1 MIKLELA
8 HCCMSCDFA
17 DIQKTECS
25 QQVIEKELKKFQY
38 PADRVEIIDAPEV
51 IDMGEP
57 PVMAIRKVLVSS
69 GVPTAVAM
77 VLSMSL

>member
-25 QQVIEKELKKFQY
+25 QQVIEKELRLGVIFKLDNVQIVGCSHRKVCADY
-38 PADRVEIIDAPEV
+38 LKEPLKALPADKLFGSE
-51 IDMGEP
+51 G
-57 PVMAIRKVLVSS
+57 
-69 GVPTAVAM
+69 
-77 VLSMSL
+77 

>member
-25 QQVIEKELKKFQY
+25 L
-38 PADRVEIIDAPEV
+38 PEV
-51 IDMGEP
+51 IEERLGLRVKFKLDNVQIVGCSH
-57 PVMAIRKVLVSS
+57 RKVCADYLKEPLKALPADQLFGSE
-69 GVPTAVAM
+69 G
-77 VLSMSL
+77 